1 MRYKELVEAPI
12 SDFRPMGDWDDEIDQ
27 DQYDQQDAEYWG
39 GPAWTPGEKKKIHS
53 KKWQNKVAK
62 SWSKTKNNYI
72 LIPVAGEDAY
82 NYEIIERGVVDISEV
97 QEDFPEGY
105 EFLQELNIL
114 DQSGNRTSE
123 HADKTI
129 VFFLGN
135 SAADWIATSGWML
148 LHRLGHGSR
157 THKGRVN
164 PAYTQI
170 VNTVLD
176 GIANIFGNFGID
188 MYQDHKRYP
197 SGLSRRQ
204 EQWADYCLQ
213 KLMTTGSARR
223 GKVRD
228 RFEGI
233 YEMWVQYLNSGSV
246 KLRAPDSLDITNTYD
261 SPNPKDEQELT
272 EMDKDIL
279 SGSIEDLQDVLNE
292 DLFPAFEQSIAGEII
307 LM

>member
-1 MRYKELVEAPI
+1 MRYRELFKEAPI

-39 GPAWTPGEKKKIHS
+39 GAAWTPGEKKKIHS

-105 EFLQELNIL
+105 EFLQELGVL
-114 DQSGNRTSE
+114 DQSGSRTSK
-123 HADKTI
+123 HADKTV

-135 SAADWIATSGWML
+135 SAADWVATSGWML

-157 THKGRVN
+157 TTRGKEN
-164 PAYTQI
+164 PAYT
-170 VNTVLD
+170 
-176 GIANIFGNFGID
+176 NILTAIIQGLQNIYSNFGID
-188 MYQDHKRYP
+188 IHLDANFNSKKYKN
-197 SGLSRRQ
+197 SVA
-204 EQWADYCLQ
+204 WADYGLQ
-213 KLMTTGSARR
+213 KIMTTGSARR
-223 GKVRD
+223 NKVRD
-228 RFEGI
+228 RYEGL

-246 KLRAPDSLDITNTYD
+246 KLKAPDSIDLTNVN
-261 SPNPKDEQELT
+261 SVPNPKDEQELT

-279 SGSIEDLQDVLNE
+279 SSYIEDLEETLNE
-292 DLFPAFEQSIAGEII
+292 ELFPAFEQSIAGEII